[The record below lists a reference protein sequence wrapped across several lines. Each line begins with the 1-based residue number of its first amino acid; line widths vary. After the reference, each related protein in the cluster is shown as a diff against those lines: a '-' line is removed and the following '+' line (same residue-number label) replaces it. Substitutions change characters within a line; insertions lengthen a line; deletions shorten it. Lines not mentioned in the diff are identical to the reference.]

1 MFWGGISILKKI
13 KNEPQKS
20 PPLLSV
26 KVFWVCWSLQRPHRP
41 SRPPPNKSMRR
52 KSKKYE
58 KKYEIE
64 KKVWGK
70 VWGFRKE
77 KYEKNE
83 KKYEIEEKVWEKVL
97 DWKKSMR

>member
-1 MFWGGISILKKI
+1 
-13 KNEPQKS
+13 
-20 PPLLSV
+20 
-26 KVFWVCWSLQRPHRP
+26 
-41 SRPPPNKSMRR
+41 MRR

-64 KKVWGK
+64 KK

>member
-1 MFWGGISILKKI
+1 
-13 KNEPQKS
+13 
-20 PPLLSV
+20 
-26 KVFWVCWSLQRPHRP
+26 
-41 SRPPPNKSMRR
+41 MRR
-52 KSKKYE
+52 KS

-64 KKVWGK
+64 KKVWVK

>member
-1 MFWGGISILKKI
+1 
-13 KNEPQKS
+13 
-20 PPLLSV
+20 
-26 KVFWVCWSLQRPHRP
+26 
-41 SRPPPNKSMRR
+41 MRR

-64 KKVWGK
+64 KK

-97 DWKKSMR
+97 DWKKSMRKSMRFQLKKNNSKGLQVY